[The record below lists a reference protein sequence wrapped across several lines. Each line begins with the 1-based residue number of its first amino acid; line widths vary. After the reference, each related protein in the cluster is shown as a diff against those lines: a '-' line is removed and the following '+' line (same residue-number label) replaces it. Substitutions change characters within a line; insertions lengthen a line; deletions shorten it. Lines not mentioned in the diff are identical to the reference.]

1 MKKIFLTFAIALMGF
16 TATYA
21 QQSKKQQLTP
31 EQRAEKSTAK
41 LEKELSLTADQKQ
54 KVYAIELNKFK
65 QNQEWHQK
73 AKAER
78 DQKKDMAMKGMKEN
92 REQLN
97 KVLTAEQQSKLET
110 IHKEKKGSRHGMK
123 GKKRGLRADSTA
135 TKA

>member
-21 QQSKKQQLTP
+21 QQSKKQQLTS

-65 QNQEWHQK
+65 QNQDWHQK

-123 GKKRGLRADSTA
+123 GKRGLRADSTA